1 MVKLKSLIPGI
12 TLLFL
17 ITACQLT
24 ATQQAALPTLVE
36 FPTET
41 DTAIPSDT
49 PDATDTPT
57 PTDTPLPTLTPTNSP
72 TPTSTP
78 TATWTRPPSAT
89 PTATQTFTPT
99 STPTPAASIT
109 PIPTRTS
116 DAPVI
121 ENFTSNTSSTNNSSP
136 IILRWIVRAESA
148 RIEVV
153 DSSGNLLN
161 QFDVDLI
168 GTYSTNT
175 PATGNVVTYRLIASR
190 NTQEVRSIITVDM
203 AQNCIT
209 SWYFSNPP
217 AVAGCPISPAQPAQV
232 FFQQFE
238 RGFMFQANVG
248 GTSHSCGVQF
258 DRNVYSCYAS
268 QPFTGTAPSNPPAGQ
283 FQPDSVLA
291 HTYWNNLATGGFW
304 NIVIGWGIDAGSN
317 ITPMAQIGS
326 DGRTY
331 YQFPNGIYSFDSGL
345 TLVGAPTTGITP

>member
-1 MVKLKSLIPGI
+1 MVKLKSLCTGI

-36 FPTET
+36 FPTAT
-41 DTAIPSDT
+41 DTPVASDT
-49 PDATDTPT
+49 PDVTDTAT
-57 PTDTPLPTLTPTNSP
+57 PTDTATTTLTPTN
-72 TPTSTP
+72 TPTSTLTP
-78 TATWTRPPSAT
+78 TATWTHPPSAT
-89 PTATQTFTPT
+89 PTATQTFTP
-99 STPTPAASIT
+99 SPSPTPEATIT

-136 IILRWIVRAESA
+136 VTLRWIVRADSA
-148 RIEVV
+148 RLEVL
-153 DSSGNLLN
+153 DSAGNVLN

-175 PATGNVVTYRLIASR
+175 PATGNVVTYRLTAIR

-203 AQNCIT
+203 AQSCTN
-209 SWYFSNPP
+209 SWYFANPP
-217 AVAGCPISPAQPAQV
+217 SVAGCPIAPAQPVTV

-238 RGFMFQANVG
+238 RGFMFRANVG
-248 GTSHSCGVQF
+248 GSSRTCGVQF
-258 DRNVYSCYAS
+258 DRNVYSCYDS
-268 QPFTGTAPSNPPAGQ
+268 QVYAGVPPSSPPAGQ
-283 FQPDSVLA
+283 FQPDTLVA

-304 NIVIGWGIDAGSN
+304 NGIIGWGIEAGTTVSPL
-317 ITPMAQIGS
+317 TQIGA

-345 TLVGAPTTGITP
+345 TLAGSPTSRITP